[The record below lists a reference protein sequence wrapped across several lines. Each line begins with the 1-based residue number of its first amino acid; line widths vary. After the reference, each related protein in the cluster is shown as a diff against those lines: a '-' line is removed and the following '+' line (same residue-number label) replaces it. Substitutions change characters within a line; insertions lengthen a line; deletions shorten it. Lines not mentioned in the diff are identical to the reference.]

1 MGYIK
6 QQMLAELPGNDE
18 IFVKPV
24 EDMTQLELLVE
35 WVEDWAG
42 KQLETHALEMFTYWA
57 TRYARE
63 YANNSRMKVS
73 GYRVS
78 DPKTSKEAYE
88 KQSISR
94 TSQQWACLAVYGSY
108 MPKGATDDEVGV
120 MSGLAEKGAGYWK
133 RCSELR
139 RMGFIVD
146 TGLTRT
152 NPVSG
157 AKQMVCRIT
166 DKGREALEND

>member
-18 IFVKPV
+18 IFVKPT

-42 KQLETHALEMFTYWA
+42 KPLETHALEMFTYWA

-63 YANNSRMKVS
+63 YANISRAKVA

-78 DPKTSKEAYE
+78 DPKTSKDAYE
-88 KQSISR
+88 KQTVSR
-94 TSQQWACLAVYGSY
+94 TSQQWACLVVYKNH

-152 NPVSG
+152 NPASG